1 MVFERKLKGGLHGY
15 ANYEKSYL
23 SWIHLIE
30 QTCPSKEK
38 AYLKLSNIISELL
51 PIFKGWWRRGGT
63 NVLPHSLLPYISFNP
78 LVLLEMRH
86 QITD

>member
-38 AYLKLSNIISELL
+38 VNIKIINNIMYLLSFGEGWLRQGRSINQLL
-51 PIFKGWWRRGGT
+51 I
-63 NVLPHSLLPYISFNP
+63 NL
-78 LVLLEMRH
+78 
-86 QITD
+86 